1 MAPPAQDPPSH
12 SAMST
17 PPPQRI
23 PKEPGLAGVSLVGWI
38 MGALTVLVGAGL
50 IAAGWLLESDGYP
63 SSLLQNAGVAVLLL
77 VPLFAVERTFT
88 HRIRRAERASK
99 DVQRDLSQVETRL
112 DSTATSLDEISK
124 QLGERLDA
132 SAAANEDLGERARRE
147 VAPETL
153 GALFERAEELRALSK
168 LGLRTVVPHRWERFR
183 VNRLGDVGPS
193 AIGISVEGVRG
204 DPLDISVAWAS
215 GESAVTALSSLAEA
229 WRRAGSYP
237 GDAVLDPVK
246 LFPAVIDSLELAISS
261 KHHGGEDPLAPLIE
275 KLSPNWVM
283 TDYGLEH
290 LPMPYLIDHPRL
302 VAELEDWRRQMRE
315 KTWAAEED
323 QKARDNGGADFWM
336 VSEVS
341 SRFFKYQS
349 ER

>member
-1 MAPPAQDPPSH
+1 
-12 SAMST
+12 
-17 PPPQRI
+17 
-23 PKEPGLAGVSLVGWI
+23 
-38 MGALTVLVGAGL
+38 MGALTILVGAGL

-99 DVQRDLSQVETRL
+99 DVQRDLSRVETRL

-124 QLGERLDA
+124 QLGERLNA

-147 VAPETL
+147 VLPETL
-153 GALFERAEELRALSK
+153 GALFERAEELQALSK

-183 VNRLGDVGPS
+183 VNRLGDAGDGPS
-193 AIGISVEGVRG
+193 AIRISVEGVRG
-204 DPLDISVAWAS
+204 DPLDISVDWAS
-215 GESAVTALSSLAEA
+215 GESAVTALAALAEA

-246 LFPAVIDSLELAISS
+246 LFPTVIDSLELAISS

-315 KTWAAEED
+315 KTWAVEED